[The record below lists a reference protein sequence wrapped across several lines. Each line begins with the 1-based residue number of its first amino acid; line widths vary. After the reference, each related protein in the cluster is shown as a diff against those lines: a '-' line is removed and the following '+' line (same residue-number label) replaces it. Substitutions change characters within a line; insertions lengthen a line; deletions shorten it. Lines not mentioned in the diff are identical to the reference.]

1 MTSTQSSPRRFRVQS
16 LISNSCMSGALMLW
30 VAVDLPS
37 SGPRQRARL
46 VCSGGA
52 PLYFIV
58 RFRVSIISNEDRR
71 RTIASPSITI
81 ASILPFVGHEIVFVK
96 EVFASQRFDIDVVV
110 SFGTTRPRRRH
121 PALRHRLAG
130 GIVGVV
136 HDRVSPRSR
145 LITRN
150 AVETGC
156 CKAAP
161 AQKGG
166 ITSQA
171 FAGRRMQ
178 TGVASSPLFR
188 GGASSEIKR
197 RRLVVVADP

>member
-16 LISNSCMSGALMLW
+16 LISNSWMNGILMLW
-30 VAVDLPS
+30 VAVDFPS

-58 RFRVSIISNEDRR
+58 RFKVWITSNEDRR

-110 SFGTTRPRRRH
+110 SFGPTRPRRRH

-130 GIVGVV
+130 G
-136 HDRVSPRSR
+136 DCW
-145 LITRN
+145 
-150 AVETGC
+150 C
-156 CKAAP
+156 CP
-161 AQKGG
+161 
-166 ITSQA
+166 
-171 FAGRRMQ
+171 
-178 TGVASSPLFR
+178 
-188 GGASSEIKR
+188 
-197 RRLVVVADP
+197 